1 MVQASP
7 DDTEERA
14 RITLDLLLQ
23 AEPSPDNKYLQ
34 LASRIAFPLERLE
47 DLQHTLRFRT
57 SFAIE
62 TLLKAMT
69 YREGAENIRS
79 RYAHAL
85 ACSMDW
91 ANSFR
96 RDLAAP
102 AQAQG

>member
-1 MVQASP
+1 MIGRSP
-7 DDTEERA
+7 DDSEERA

-23 AEPSPDNKYLQ
+23 AEPSLNNKYLQ

-47 DLQHTLRFRT
+47 DVQHTLRFRA

-69 YREGAENIRS
+69 YREGAESIRS

-96 RDLAAP
+96 RDFAAEP
-102 AQAQG
+102 AQG